1 MKSFRFLT
9 SCLLVATLVLPAL
22 PASATPVNLILNG
35 DFNTVLPNT
44 NVQLGET
51 GSAQHWTPVRNG
63 GSPYSGASSLAIVG
77 DTDGLKTGGTGA
89 NVNPL
94 FNNSGSNVFTL
105 WGTPVSPSGGNM
117 LVVCSDR
124 SWVDTTVSQT
134 VSGLVVGQTY
144 KLAFDWAGAQ
154 QSGFSGDTQTR
165 VLGEIGGF
173 SFFTPYQNVLSESM
187 GSWSGFEFLFTAA
200 SSTAVLDLNPDANA
214 GAALNPFALI
224 DNVSLTEVSAVPEID
239 PVGVGS
245 VMGLLAGA
253 FCLLE
258 RRRLRIA

>member
-1 MKSFRFLT
+1 MKSFRFLA

-63 GSPYSGASSLAIVG
+63 GASFTAGLSLAIVG
-77 DTDGLKTGGTGA
+77 NTDGLKTGGTG
-89 NVNPL
+89 VNLAPPL
-94 FNNSGSNVFTL
+94 ISPFTL

-117 LVVCSDR
+117 LVVGADR
-124 SWVDTTVSQT
+124 SYVDTTVSQT

-154 QSGFSGDTQTR
+154 ATGSSGDTQTR
-165 VLGEIGGF
+165 VLGDIDGF
-173 SFFTPYQNVLSESM
+173 SFGTVYQNVLSESM

-200 SSTAVLDLNPDANA
+200 SSTAVLNLNPDAV
-214 GAALNPFALI
+214 GASLDPFALI